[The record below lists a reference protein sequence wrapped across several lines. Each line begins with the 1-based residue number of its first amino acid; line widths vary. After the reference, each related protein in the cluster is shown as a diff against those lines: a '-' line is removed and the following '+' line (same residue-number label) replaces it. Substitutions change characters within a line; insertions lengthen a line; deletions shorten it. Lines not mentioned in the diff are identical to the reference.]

1 MASFGGPIER
11 PDRHRRLRHEP
22 RDQRGLPD
30 TRLAD
35 EHAAVGVQRRLE
47 FGHPGARRRAAG
59 QGGIARGAVSLEGGG
74 GQRGARQVGL
84 VEHHQT
90 REAGGARGTKIS
102 IDDEQI
108 GLGLRCDHHHQQV
121 DVGDH
126 RFSAA
131 AQGRALQQ
139 RSPRQHLDG
148 VDLAECGIGSAA
160 DAVSADRL
168 HAASERACV
177 VADTGIVA
185 HLQMAPE
192 RCDHL
197 CVELH
202 CCRLPV

>member
-11 PDRHRRLRHEP
+11 PDRHGRLRHEP
-22 RDQRGLPD
+22 RDQRGFPD
-30 TRLAD
+30 TRLTD

-59 QGGIARGAVSLEGGG
+59 QGGIARGAVGLEGGSG
-74 GQRGARQVGL
+74 RLSARQVGF
-84 VEHHQT
+84 VEDH
-90 REAGGARGTKIS
+90 EACKACRARGTKIS
-102 IDDEQI
+102 IDDEQV
-108 GLGLRCDHHHQQV
+108 GLGLRCDDHHQQV

-126 RFSAA
+126 RLGAA

-139 RSPRQHLDG
+139 RGPRQHLDG
-148 VDLAECGIGSAA
+148 VDLAVCGIGSAA

-168 HAASERACV
+168 HAASERPCF

-197 CVELH
+197 CLELH
-202 CCRLPV
+202 CCRLTV